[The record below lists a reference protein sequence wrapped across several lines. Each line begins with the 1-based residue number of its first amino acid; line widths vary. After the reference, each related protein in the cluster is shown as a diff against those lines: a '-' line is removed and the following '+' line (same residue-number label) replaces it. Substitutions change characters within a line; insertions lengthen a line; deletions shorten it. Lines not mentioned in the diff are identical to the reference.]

1 MKPAFSDAFGW
12 NLAVC
17 CSASFT
23 SSMAD
28 SSTPMPMERVDT
40 LGVAGSKTG
49 KVLAFTLAKTSRL
62 AFPSSCFSDICAAGR
77 RVADVGWEECTVALQ
92 VL

>member
-49 KVLAFTLAKTSRL
+49 KVLAFRL